1 MYAQQ
6 KTLKSVVC
14 DSGLKM
20 KAQKINN
27 SADSSNFARNFYDGD
42 IDVVESFYVM
52 ILSRNHTVK
61 FWAKIG
67 QGGIASCVVD
77 VRVICK
83 HVVDNLGSV
92 VILIHNHPSGNLE
105 PSKQDKDLTSKIKQ
119 ALSFFDVALLDHIIL
134 TEESYFSF
142 ADNNLI

>member
-14 DSGLKM
+14 DSGP
-20 KAQKINN
+20 KIKCQEIRN
-27 SADSSNFARNFYDGD
+27 STDSSNFARNLYDGD
-42 IDVVESFYVM
+42 IDVVESFYIM

-67 QGGIASCVVD
+67 QGGLASCVVD

-83 HVVDNLGSV
+83 HVVDNLGSA

-105 PSKQDKDLTSKIKQ
+105 PSGPDKELTKKIKH

-142 ADNNLI
+142 ADNSLI